1 MRATGA
7 QIKYFYLESGW
18 LQVSEYFCYSAD
30 DLVKKKIILAIIRTD
45 CEEKFGLLS
54 L

>member
-18 LQVSEYFCYSAD
+18 LQVAEYFGYSAD
-30 DLVKKKIILAIIRTD
+30 DLVKKKNN
-45 CEEKFGLLS
+45 FGYNPYRL
-54 L
+54 